1 MKVTK
6 RFIKNLIKEA
16 KGDDS
21 CPAATQDKSLNRKNK
36 HKAARNPKIKYGH
49 PSKVKELQKLA
60 EEKKL
65 CGSCAAFDVTKKM
78 QACMGVKQEYE
89 KVTAEFLIKNN
100 KSGYCKMHDFSCAA
114 EKTCLT
120 YAPGGPKK

>member
-21 CPAATQDKSLNRKNK
+21 CPIATQEEEVNVLNKGNAAIDRKIAYM
-36 HKAARNPKIKYGH
+36 HPEDAEKI
-49 PSKVKELQKLA
+49 LALA
-60 EEKKL
+60 EAESF
-65 CGSCAAFDVTKKM
+65 CGNCAAFDITPQM
-78 QACMGVKQEYE
+78 IECGGANEEG
-89 KVTAEFLIKNN
+89 TA
-100 KSGYCKMHDFSCAA
+100 GYCKMHDFSCAA

-120 YAPGGPKK
+120 WAPGGPKK